1 MGNQNNKF
9 GGFMK
14 NKLIFIILLMLL
26 LPMSIFS
33 GEEEP
38 SVWAKDFIDK
48 VSEQDILKEDFFK
61 DYKKNITRGDFA
73 YLGVKL
79 YEHYTGKIATV
90 GDATFTDTSD
100 EWVLKAKNM
109 GFIGGYPDGSYL
121 PEKDITREELAVL
134 FVNLFNASG
143 IEYLPSDNEAFVDD
157 EKISTWAKASVY
169 IAKKNGIV
177 RGVGE
182 NRFDPRAKATKEQAI
197 IMFNNVQTSP
207 DLINSGIVKKDLF
220 VETIYP
226 PEFILSKEKI
236 ELGEYTSIIA
246 RNIYSPEDLYIKQA
260 LNPNAKFIKNGDH
273 YLCILPAT
281 YYTQTGSYPLE
292 YGLEGS
298 LKIVDEIEIVN
309 RKFSIQYLTVDK
321 QTETETRSSEA
332 YDQYNLYYKP
342 ALSLNVYQDAN
353 NDTELGQFILPVKG
367 RLTTEYGQNRYVN
380 GSPTS
385 YNHAGYDIAA
395 NRGTEV
401 VSTYKGQVVL
411 AMELILTGKSVVV
424 NHGNGL
430 FSTYFHLDQMSVSKD
445 DVVESGQKIGE
456 VGSTGFSTGPHL
468 HFSISFYN
476 LNLEPGYFLYNEKV
490 TYENYI
496 DLFNSK

>member
-1 MGNQNNKF
+1 M
-9 GGFMK
+9 
-14 NKLIFIILLMLL
+14 
-26 LPMSIFS
+26 
-33 GEEEP
+33 
-38 SVWAKDFIDK
+38 
-48 VSEQDILKEDFFK
+48 
-61 DYKKNITRGDFA
+61 
-73 YLGVKL
+73 

-143 IEYLPSDNEAFVDD
+143 IEYLPSDDKAFVDD
-157 EKISTWAKASVY
+157 DKIATWAKTSVY

-177 RGVGE
+177 RGVGG
-182 NRFDPRAKATKEQAI
+182 NRFDPKAKATKEQSL
-197 IMFNNVQTSP
+197 IMFNKAQTSV
-207 DLINSGIVKKDLF
+207 DLINTGIVKKDFF

-236 ELGEYTSIIA
+236 ELGEYTSIVA
-246 RNIYSPEDLYIKQA
+246 KNIYTPEDLYIKQA

-281 YYTQTGSYPLE
+281 YYTQTSSYPL
-292 YGLEGS
+292 
-298 LKIVDEIEIVN
+298 
-309 RKFSIQYLTVDK
+309 
-321 QTETETRSSEA
+321 
-332 YDQYNLYYKP
+332 
-342 ALSLNVYQDAN
+342 
-353 NDTELGQFILPVKG
+353 
-367 RLTTEYGQNRYVN
+367 EYGQNRYVN

-424 NHGNGL
+424 NHGHGI
-430 FSTYFHLDQMSVSKD
+430 FSTYFHLDQINVSKD
-445 DVVESGQKIGE
+445 DVVKTGQKLGE

-468 HFSISFYN
+468 HFSISFYK
-476 LNLEPGYFLYNEKV
+476 LNLEPGYFLYNKKV
-490 TYENYI
+490 TYDNYM
-496 DLFNSK
+496 DVFNNN